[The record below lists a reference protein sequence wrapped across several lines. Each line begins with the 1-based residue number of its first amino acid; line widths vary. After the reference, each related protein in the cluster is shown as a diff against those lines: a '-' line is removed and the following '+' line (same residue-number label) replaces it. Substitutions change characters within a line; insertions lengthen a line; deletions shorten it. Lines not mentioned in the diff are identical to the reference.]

1 VAQSSRRIV
10 GAVSVVVA
18 LALWAASGPG
28 AAQSAHER
36 RFPPED
42 LGLLEGPDRDDW
54 QQPDRVM
61 DALGIAD
68 GARVADIGAGG
79 GWFTVRLAH
88 RVGPNGRVYAQD
100 IQSPM
105 LESIRRRVLRE
116 NLANVETILG
126 TPTDPRLPDGLAAVL
141 IVDVYPQMEAPAET
155 LRQIRRALAPD
166 GRLGII
172 DFRNDGAG
180 GPGPSLDNRL
190 DPAVIIRDAS
200 EAGLVLAR
208 EETFLRYQYL
218 LIFRPGPAELAGD
231 GR

>member
-1 VAQSSRRIV
+1 MAQSSRRV
-10 GAVSVVVA
+10 VRAVVAGAALFACAVSG
-18 LALWAASGPG
+18 LLS
-28 AAQSAHER
+28 AQSAHER
-36 RFPPED
+36 RFPPEN

-88 RVGPNGRVYAQD
+88 RVGPNGKVYAQD

-126 TPTDPRLPDGLAAVL
+126 TPTDPRLPGDLSAVL
-141 IVDVYPQMEAPAET
+141 IVDVYPQMEAPIET
-155 LRQIRRALAPD
+155 LRYIRDALAPD

-172 DFRNDGAG
+172 DFRNDGDG
-180 GPGPSLDNRL
+180 GPGPSLDDRL
-190 DPAVIIRDAS
+190 DPAVIIRDAAN
-200 EAGLVLAR
+200 AGLVLAR

-218 LIFRPGPAELAGD
+218 LIFRPGRAGQV
-231 GR
+231 GAVR